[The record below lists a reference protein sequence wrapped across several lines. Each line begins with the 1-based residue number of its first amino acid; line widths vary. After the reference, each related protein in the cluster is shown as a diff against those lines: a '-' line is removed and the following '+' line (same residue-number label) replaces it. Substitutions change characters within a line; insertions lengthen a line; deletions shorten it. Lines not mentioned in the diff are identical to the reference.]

1 MITFAII
8 GGVGLLLLLV
18 SFVVDDLFDLGDGA
32 VSGTSLGAG
41 AVAFGALGAI
51 VTANGLPTAWAYVAS
66 FVFGVLT
73 LFGVQAMIRR
83 LKETEDGKPV
93 ILVGVA
99 GVVTSTVTPGGGE
112 VSLDDPRELE
122 RRLAWS
128 DSEVPV
134 GSRIVVLEQSGS
146 RVKVAP
152 AGTPTAT

>member
-66 FVFGVLT
+66 LVFGVLT

-93 ILVGVA
+93 VLVGVA
-99 GVVTSTVTPGGGE
+99 GVVTSTVTPAGGE

-152 AGTPTAT
+152 AGTPRTT